1 MKKEFIAVLAGNFRQ
16 FNEFIRQPEVGEHC
30 EYVYIDRPEKA
41 YGYRFF
47 DYKIIGKFR
56 NIKYKL
62 SEKLAG
68 DKITRSEK
76 RNSIER

>member
-47 DYKIIGKFR
+47 DYKIIGTFWDRKDAR
-56 NIKYKL
+56 ELEEIVK
-62 SEKLAG
+62 G
-68 DKITRSEK
+68 RI
-76 RNSIER
+76 I